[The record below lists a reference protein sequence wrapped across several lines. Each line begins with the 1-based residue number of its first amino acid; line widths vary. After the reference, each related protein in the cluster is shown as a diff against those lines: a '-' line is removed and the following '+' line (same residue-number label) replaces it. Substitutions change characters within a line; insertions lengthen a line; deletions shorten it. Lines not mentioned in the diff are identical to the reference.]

1 MVIKCISSKSVWMT
15 IKNETI
21 VFNKR
26 IGSLTNLAL
35 VSRLVSIAFQWMGG
49 STVGRYLNSFISYFI
64 SVDIPV

>member
-1 MVIKCISSKSVWMT
+1 MT

-26 IGSLTNLAL
+26 IGSLTNIAL
-35 VSRLVSIAFQWMGG
+35 VSRLVSIAFQWMRG
-49 STVGRYLNSFISYFI
+49 STVGSHLNSFISYFI